1 MRYGNLWHDALAE
14 AQTIVGRPQ
23 ILAPFSRN
31 RTHRRLGHLFI
42 RLHLGILAAIEIEH
56 EEPKCR
62 RKIGVLALIIHL
74 ADQFRQGRNTSGGNR
89 DGAGASI

>member
-1 MRYGNLWHDALAE
+1 
-14 AQTIVGRPQ
+14 
-23 ILAPFSRN
+23 
-31 RTHRRLGHLFI
+31 LFI

-74 ADQFRQGRNTSGGNR
+74 ADQFRQGRNTPDGNLLQPGPE
-89 DGAGASI
+89 DDPPAAKASNTIAQFALDFPRSQRV